1 MLSSLPLSYLSLSV
15 RNAKQ
20 LLFATFGCRL
30 LPLSLLAS
38 PSGYR
43 YFFTCDSAS
52 SMQPASNQSMKP
64 TAPLRNNLTHSL
76 PLIRPSARPSMSQ
89 RFPRAPFSVFAT
101 TPCVAYLCLVR
112 RHARVGEMNIKV
124 TSVDY
129 APEDVLAQTP
139 FSAPL

>member
-1 MLSSLPLSYLSLSV
+1 MLSSLLLSYLSLSV

-64 TAPLRNNLTHSL
+64 A
-76 PLIRPSARPSMSQ
+76 
-89 RFPRAPFSVFAT
+89 APFRCNFAELAT
-101 TPCVAYLCLVR
+101 NPARGLSLLVGR
-112 RHARVGEMNIKV
+112 NRQLHSMEKEA
-124 TSVDY
+124 
-129 APEDVLAQTP
+129 L
-139 FSAPL
+139 